1 MASAAKK
8 ASQGKRGGKVAP
20 KAGPASWLQKVQ
32 SWPGDFSSYVDGL
45 KREMRLVTWPNR
57 EQVRATTIVVLA
69 TVFVFAIFFGVVDYV
84 LTLAQTSLY
93 ETFTQ

>member
-1 MASAAKK
+1 MASAAKT
-8 ASQGKRGGKVAP
+8 ASQGKRGGKVAS
-20 KAGPASWLQKVQ
+20 KSGPAAWLQKVQ
-32 SWPGDFSSYVDGL
+32 SWPGDFRSYVDGL

-93 ETFTQ
+93 ERFTQ